1 MITQYS
7 TELAQRMN
15 VSARL
20 GLADDLDYDLV
31 AARVKGDKL
40 IHSPYFAEW
49 DFDLP
54 SSGASYFDDLD
65 VPAIAS

>member
-1 MITQYS
+1 MISQYS

-20 GLADDLDYDLV
+20 GLADDLDFDLAV
-31 AARVKGDKL
+31 PGARGHAV
-40 IHSPYFAEW
+40 IRSPYFAEW

-54 SSGASYFDDLD
+54 GSGARYFDDLD
-65 VPAIAS
+65 VPPLAS